1 MNAASKKHL
10 LLTTTAAVVLV
21 GAAFADPIHDAA
33 KSGDLADV
41 QAELDKGVDVN
52 AKNINGWTSLH
63 LAAINGHNEVAELL
77 IFKGADVN
85 EKDEWG
91 WTPLHYTANIGYKK
105 IAELL
110 IFKGANVNAQSE
122 DKKTAL
128 HTAAYWGQK
137 EVAELLIGKGADV
150 NTKHD
155 GGMTPLDF
163 AVIYNQTEIA
173 HLLRKYGGGHG
184 TIHGAASGGDI
195 EAVGEF
201 LNAGVDVDAK
211 DDRGNTPLYAALL
224 SMHKEVSELLVAK
237 GADVNIKQQNGETIL
252 HQVIDASL
260 PTGFYPLEIA
270 EWLISNGADV
280 NAEYDHGVTPLF
292 LAVQAWREEAVQLLI
307 DNGADL
313 NIISRFA
320 LWGFEDATPLDWAIE
335 EDFDQIAD
343 LLRKHGGKTVEE
355 LKALMPR
362 LVQHSRFAFNFGTKE
377 GMTYEVQDSLNLTNW
392 EVIKTY
398 KGTGG
403 AVRFDEERDHDPP
416 QIFYR
421 IKVVE

>member
-1 MNAASKKHL
+1 MKHL
-10 LLTTTAAVVLV
+10 LLTTIAAVVLV
-21 GAAFADPIHDAA
+21 GTAFADPIHDAA

-77 IFKGADVN
+77 IFKGA
-85 EKDEWG
+85 
-91 WTPLHYTANIGYKK
+91 
-105 IAELL
+105 
-110 IFKGANVNAQSE
+110 NVNAQSE

-155 GGMTPLDF
+155 GGMTLLDF

-173 HLLRKYGGGHG
+173 DLLRKYGGGHG
-184 TIHGAASGGDI
+184 TIHGAVSGGDI

-201 LNAGVDVDAK
+201 LDAGVDVDAK
-211 DDRGNTPLYAALL
+211 NDRGNTPLYAALL

-237 GADVNIKQQNGETIL
+237 GADVNIKQENGETIL
-252 HQVIDASL
+252 HQVIDARL

-270 EWLISNGADV
+270 EWLISNGADL

-335 EDFDQIAD
+335 EDFDEIAD

-377 GMTYEVQDSLNLTNW
+377 GMTYEIQDSLNSTNW